1 MNAQQ
6 LVTAAIAD
14 GLNLNLL
21 PNGNLKI
28 AGEEKVYQK
37 WFHQIRE
44 QKSEIIPVLG
54 SNQEFESLFSLIAIK
69 AQWKQSDYLAWRND
83 FELTPEAVLECLRAL
98 HRSWTEGRY
107 GWLIESDW
115 VH

>member
-6 LVTAAIAD
+6 LVSAAMDD

-28 AGEEKVYQK
+28 AGQEHIYQK
-37 WFHQIRE
+37 WIHQIRE
-44 QKSEIIPVLG
+44 QKAAIVPLLG
-54 SNQEFESLFSLIAIK
+54 SKHEFESLFSYIAPK
-69 AQWKQSDYLAWRND
+69 ADWTQSDYLAWRND
-83 FELTPEAVLECLRAL
+83 FELTPQTVLECLRAL

-107 GWLIESDW
+107 GWLIRSDW

>member
-28 AGEEKVYQK
+28 AGEEKV
-37 WFHQIRE
+37 
-44 QKSEIIPVLG
+44 
-54 SNQEFESLFSLIAIK
+54 
-69 AQWKQSDYLAWRND
+69 
-83 FELTPEAVLECLRAL
+83 
-98 HRSWTEGRY
+98 
-107 GWLIESDW
+107 
-115 VH
+115 

>member
-6 LVTAAIAD
+6 LVNAAIAD

-21 PNGNLKI
+21 PNGNLKV
-28 AGEEKVYQK
+28 AGNEQVYQK
-37 WFHQIRE
+37 WVHQIRE
-44 QKSEIIPVLG
+44 QKAEIIPVLG
-54 SNQEFESLFSLIAIK
+54 SNQEFETLFSLIAVK
-69 AQWKQSDYLAWRND
+69 AKWKQSDYLAWRND
-83 FELTPEAVLECLRAL
+83 FELTPHSVLDCLKAL

>member
-1 MNAQQ
+1 M
-6 LVTAAIAD
+6 VSS
-14 GLNLNLL
+14 
-21 PNGNLKI
+21 
-28 AGEEKVYQK
+28 E
-37 WFHQIRE
+37 E

-69 AQWKQSDYLAWRND
+69 AKWKQSDYLAWRHD
-83 FELTPEAVLECLRAL
+83 FELTPQAVLECLRAL
-98 HRSWTEGRY
+98 HRSWMEGRY